1 MHDRLS
7 FRRKVI
13 SVFDMCIMLFDM
25 NIAFYYD
32 GVDGVDGVDGSDGGG
47 STVRVMGMFGTRLVL
62 LRETVI

>member
-25 NIAFYYD
+25 NIAFILTLLTALM
-32 GVDGVDGVDGSDGGG
+32 VLM
-47 STVRVMGMFGTRLVL
+47 TVTAADRPSA
-62 LRETVI
+62 